1 MKKRGIPFLLGL
13 FLVFAVPISSG
24 AYDLPPVNL
33 GFTSFMDG
41 APPSGQGLYF
51 TQYLQYWSSDEFT
64 NYQGNDLF
72 PSIPEIGVDLGEDLD
87 AWISLSQF
95 IYQSD
100 TEVMLGAKWG
110 LDVIVPYV
118 SLDLSY
124 SAGGPFS
131 DNGSGFGDL
140 LIGPYLQWDL
150 IMGENGPKFMHR
162 LEFQCIFPT
171 GKYQW
176 DRELNPGS
184 NFFSFNPYWA
194 ATFFFTPRFTFST
207 RIHYLWNHEN
217 DDPNRYFVNGDGV
230 RANTTQAGQAIH
242 LNFASSYELLPRQL
256 RIGINGYY
264 LKQITDTEM
273 DGNDIPNRRE
283 KVLAIGPGLL
293 YSINADAHFF
303 FNMFFEDSA
312 ENRPS
317 GTRLNLRFVY
327 HF

>member
-1 MKKRGIPFLLGL
+1 MKKRVITFLLGL
-13 FLVFAVPISSG
+13 LLVFTVPISSG
-24 AYDLPPVNL
+24 AYDLPPINL

-41 APPSGQGLYF
+41 APPSGPGLYF
-51 TQYLQYWSSDEFT
+51 TQYVQYWSSDEFLDA
-64 NYQGNDLF
+64 QGNNAF
-72 PSIPEIGVDLGEDLD
+72 PPAVGEDLD
-87 AWISLSQF
+87 AFISLSQF

-110 LDVIVPYV
+110 LDVIIPYV

-124 SAGGPFS
+124 GTPGPFPQ

-140 LIGPYLQWDL
+140 LIGPYLQWDP
-150 IMGENGPKFMHR
+150 IMDENGPKFMHR
-162 LEFQCIFPT
+162 IEFQCIFPT

-194 ATFFFTPRFTFST
+194 ATLFFTPRFTFST
-207 RIHYLWNHEN
+207 RIHYLWNNEN
-217 DDPNRYFVNGDGV
+217 EDPNRGFSYPGDPGDPPI
-230 RANTTQAGQAIH
+230 RANRSQAGQAIH

-264 LKQITDTEM
+264 LKQISETEM
-273 DGNDIPNRRE
+273 DRIDLPGSSE
-283 KVLAIGPGLL
+283 KVFAIGPGLL

-317 GTRLNLRFVY
+317 GTRLNVRFVY